1 VRMTI
6 TGAYWRHF
14 DTRRT
19 KDLRG
24 DANILVQNH
33 VSLTAT
39 AGSTHWDHVYAI
51 ASSAPR
57 PFPVK
62 SVSERLKE
70 PIFARGC
77 VYFGH
82 AGDQIHKIMM
92 NYPTLRW
99 WMDADGLVIAEP
111 AAELGPLDPFD
122 RFAGELVALKWKRN
136 RLSADDLVD
145 IAKQVDGKGFKLNQ
159 CLQPAQ
165 WSPIADHNQKF
176 ARNPIQTFEAA
187 ASNAK
192 FTRNIR
198 RRLYVAR
205 NRYEKAKQPVTPT
218 EFEY

>member
-1 VRMTI
+1 MT
-6 TGAYWRHF
+6 TFGAYWRHF
-14 DTRRT
+14 DAHRT
-19 KDLRG
+19 KDARG
-24 DANILVQNH
+24 DAGMLVQNP
-33 VSLTAT
+33 VNLSAE

-51 ASSAPR
+51 ASSALR
-57 PFPVK
+57 PFKVK

-70 PIFARGC
+70 LIFVSGR

-82 AGDQIHKIMM
+82 AGDQIQKIMM

-122 RFAGELVALKWKRN
+122 RFVGELVALKWKQN
-136 RLSADDLVD
+136 RLCTDDFLE
-145 IAKQVDGKGFKLNQ
+145 ITKQVDAKGFELKP

-165 WSPIADHNQKF
+165 WKLIAEYNQKF
-176 ARNPIQTFEAA
+176 ARNAIRTFEAA

-192 FTRNIR
+192 FTRSIR

-205 NRYEKAKQPVTPT
+205 DRYEKVKRLVAPI
-218 EFEY
+218 EFGY